1 MLKPKELRDWGE
13 DVSAQRRDAWET
25 LLLELDARIS
35 LTQTQYEGLNAR
47 YETVGGL
54 LEDPVDPALGE
65 IIVIPQGS
73 FATRTVTKPPDR
85 EDVDVDAIAYLKG
98 GASLSPLALHQ
109 HLFDE
114 LDARARTGGE
124 VRPYN
129 RCVRIQYSDVSLPC
143 HLDVTPA
150 ERRPGNTNDDG
161 SGLLQVPDRKLADWS
176 PSNPVDF
183 AAWFNGIAE
192 AELTLRL
199 TENYRNWV
207 IAKRGETQPLPS
219 HEEITAPNGLR
230 VAVRLMKRHRDVYAE
245 RTGRQKSK
253 PISVILTTLAAK
265 AYAKVAANYAGRAL
279 GSLDLIEAVVREM
292 PNGFDTPTATGRYQ
306 LLNPRD
312 AGENFA
318 EKWNDDPARP
328 ATFYAWHE
336 ALQQSLRYGYLNFPS
351 KERFRRELAESFG
364 TSAGRACD
372 DYMASI
378 GVGTYPGLSPAAANA
393 VRVAGKSAA
402 LIGLGRQ
409 EPTRAAEPEPLD
421 RLG

>member
-1 MLKPKELRDWGE
+1 MLTPKELRDWGE
-13 DVSAQRRDAWET
+13 DASVQRRDAWET
-25 LLLELDARIS
+25 LLLELDARVS
-35 LTQTQYEGLNAR
+35 LTQTQYDGLNAR
-47 YETVGGL
+47 YESIGSI
-54 LEDPVDPALGE
+54 LEDPVDPELGE

-73 FATRTVTKPPDR
+73 FATRTVTKPPECD
-85 EDVDVDAIAYLKG
+85 DVDVDAVAYIKG
-98 GASLSPLALHQ
+98 GTALTPMTLHQ

-124 VRPYN
+124 VKPYN
-129 RCVRIQYSDVSLPC
+129 RCVRIQYNDASLPC

-161 SGLLQVPDRKLADWS
+161 SGLLRVPDRKLSNWS
-176 PSNPVDF
+176 PSNPVDV
-183 AAWFNGIAE
+183 AAWFNAIAE

-199 TENYRNWV
+199 PESYRNWV

-253 PISVILTTLAAK
+253 PISVIITTLAAK
-265 AYAKVAANYAGRAL
+265 AYAKVATRYAGRPL
-279 GSLDLIEAVVREM
+279 SPLDLIEAVVREM
-292 PNGFDTPTATGRYQ
+292 PNGFDSPSAAERYR

-312 AGENFA
+312 GGENFA
-318 EKWNDDPARP
+318 EKWNEDPARP
-328 ATFYAWHE
+328 ATFYDWHE
-336 ALQQSLRYGYLNFPS
+336 ALQQTLRYGYLNFPS
-351 KERFRRELAESFG
+351 KERFRRELADAFG

-372 DYMASI
+372 DYFASI
-378 GVGTYPGLSPAAANA
+378 GDGTYPGLSPAAANA
-393 VRVAGKSAA
+393 ARVAGTSAA

>member
-1 MLKPKELRDWGE
+1 MLTPKELRDWGE
-13 DVSAQRRDAWET
+13 DSSPQRRDAWET
-25 LLLELDARIS
+25 LLLELDARVS
-35 LTQTQYEGLNAR
+35 LTQTQYDALKAR
-47 YETVGGL
+47 YQSVGRI
-54 LEDPVDPALGE
+54 LEDPVDSALGE

-73 FATRTVTKPPDR
+73 FATRTVIKPPERD
-85 EDVDVDAIAYLKG
+85 DVDVDAIAYVKG
-98 GASLSPLALHQ
+98 GTDLAPMALHK

-114 LDARARTGGE
+114 LDARAKTGGLVE
-124 VRPYN
+124 PYN
-129 RCVRIQYSDVSLPC
+129 RCVRIQYKDERVPC

-150 ERRPGNTNDDG
+150 ERRPSNPNDDG
-161 SGLLQVPDRKLADWS
+161 SGLLRVPDRELSDWS

-192 AELTLRL
+192 ADLTLRL
-199 TENYRNWV
+199 PESYRNWV
-207 IAKRGETQPLPS
+207 IAKRAETEPLPS

-245 RTGRQKSK
+245 RTGRQQSK

-265 AYAKVAANYAGRAL
+265 AYAKVAARHAGQTL
-279 GSLDLIEAVVREM
+279 SPLELLEAVVSEM
-292 PNGFDTPTATGRYQ
+292 PNEFDTPSAGERYR

-318 EKWNDDPARP
+318 EKWNKDPTRP
-328 ATFYAWHE
+328 KSFFAWHQS
-336 ALQQSLRYGYLNFPS
+336 LQQTLRYGYLNFPS
-351 KERFRRELAESFG
+351 KERFRRELADVFG

-372 DYMASI
+372 DYFASI
-378 GVGTYPGLSPAAANA
+378 GAGTYPGLSLPAANA
-393 VRVAGKSAA
+393 ARVAGTSAA